1 MGFFSSLLA
10 AGEFP
15 PLRGGE
21 YITKLM
27 LLVGDIGG
35 TKTDLAIYSRK
46 SDANSPL
53 ARKQFHS
60 ADYVSLQAIVT
71 EFLTEMKLPV
81 NHAIFDVAGP
91 VIKKSVATTNLP
103 WLMDED
109 SLASDLNLKSVH
121 LMNDLEAVARA
132 IPVLRDSDI
141 VTLNIGEP
149 VPKAAIGV
157 VAPGTGLG
165 ESFLVWDGSRYVP
178 QSSEG
183 GHASFAPTETRQ
195 IRLLE
200 HMLARADHVSV
211 ERVCSGIGIPYI
223 YEYLREVEHVYEA
236 PEIARRI
243 ASAEDRTKVII
254 NSAVDPHNESPLC
267 RATIE
272 MFVAILAGEAGNLAL
287 KVLAAGGIYLAGGIV
302 VHTLSALREPA
313 FMRAFTNKG
322 RLSELLKR
330 IPVHAITTNAALL
343 GAATYGLENLTD

>member
-1 MGFFSSLLA
+1 
-10 AGEFP
+10 
-15 PLRGGE
+15 
-21 YITKLM
+21 M

-35 TKTDLAIYSRK
+35 TKTDLAIYPRK

-71 EFLTEMKLPV
+71 EFLADVKLPV
-81 NHAIFDVAGP
+81 NHAIFDVAG
-91 VIKKSVATTNLP
+91 L
-103 WLMDED
+103 
-109 SLASDLNLKSVH
+109 
-121 LMNDLEAVARA
+121 
-132 IPVLRDSDI
+132 LRDSDI

-183 GHASFAPTETRQ
+183 GHTSFAPTETRQ

-211 ERVCSGIGIPYI
+211 ERVCSGIGIPNI
-223 YEYLREVEHVYEA
+223 YEYLRDLEHVYET

-272 MFVAILAGEAGNLAL
+272 MFAAILAGEAGNLAL

-302 VHTLSALREPA
+302 VHTLSALDEPA

-343 GAATYGLENLTD
+343 GAATYGLENLTDY